1 MEPESGTGATRA
13 MRMSRRRLLAA
24 PGLLLLPGAARATAW
39 PERPVRAIVN
49 YAAGGAADTIVRLL
63 QPRMSEALG
72 QQLVIENRTGAG
84 GTVGAAAAARSPAD
98 GYTLL
103 FDSAAHV
110 VAPLLFR
117 NLAVDYDSAFSYLG
131 RATVQTYVWVVG
143 AAFPATDVA
152 SFIAAAKLRPQP
164 VSYGSPGVGSSG
176 NIAGEAFA
184 QAAGLRFEHVPYRGG
199 AEAANDLAAGNLEA
213 ACITL
218 SSAAPVVEAGRA
230 RLIASTG
237 GQRSA
242 VQPNL
247 PTLAESG
254 LTNFDVTS
262 WLGLFG
268 PAGLPAAVIQKA
280 SAALIAAGQ
289 DPATRQRLAASGFE
303 AAPSGPEEFKRQ
315 VQRDREVFGAVV
327 HRAGLQPS

>member
-1 MEPESGTGATRA
+1 MEQGDDNRPAFARSV
-13 MRMSRRRLLAA
+13 SRR
-24 PGLLLLPGAARATAW
+24 GLLIASGAVLLPCTARAAAW
-39 PERPVRAIVN
+39 PERPVRVIVS
-49 YAAGGAADTIVRLL
+49 YAAGGAADTIARLL
-63 QPRMSEALG
+63 QPKMSEALG
-72 QQLVIENRTGAG
+72 QQVVIENRTGAG

-110 VAPLLFR
+110 VAPLLFKS
-117 NLAVDYDSAFSYLG
+117 LPVDYDSAFSYLG
-131 RATVQTYVWVVG
+131 RATLQTYVWVI
-143 AAFPATDVA
+143 AARFPATDVA
-152 SFIAAAKLRPQP
+152 TFIAAAKGRQQP
-164 VSYGSPGVGSSG
+164 VSFGSPGIGSSG
-176 NIAGEAFA
+176 HIAGEAFA

-237 GQRSA
+237 AQRSA
-242 VQPNL
+242 MQPTL

-254 LTNFDVTS
+254 LDGFDVTS

-268 PAGLPAAVIQKA
+268 PAGLSDTVVRKA
-280 SAALIAAGQ
+280 SAALVAAGQ
-289 DPATRQRLAASGFE
+289 DPQTRQRLEASGFE
-303 AAPSGPEEFKRQ
+303 AAPSGPEEFARQ
-315 VQRDREVFGAVV
+315 VQRDRQAFGAVV
-327 HRAGLQPS
+327 RRAGLQPS

>member
-1 MEPESGTGATRA
+1 MEQDGANRPGLA
-13 MRMSRRRLLAA
+13 LSVSRRSLLAA
-24 PGLLLLPGAARATAW
+24 SGVLLLPGAARAAAW
-39 PERPVRAIVN
+39 PDRPVRIIVN
-49 YAAGGAADTIVRLL
+49 YAAGGAADTIARLM
-63 QPRMSEALG
+63 QPKMTEALG
-72 QQLVIENRTGAG
+72 QQVVIENRTGAG

-110 VAPLLFR
+110 VAPLLFK
-117 NLAVDYDSAFSYLG
+117 NLPVDYDSAFSYLG
-131 RATVQTYVWVVG
+131 RATLQTYVWVV
-143 AAFPATDVA
+143 AAGFPATDVA
-152 SFIAAAKLRPQP
+152 TFIAAAKGRPQP
-164 VSYGSPGVGSSG
+164 VSYGSPGIGSSG
-176 NIAGEAFA
+176 HIAGEAFA

-199 AEAANDLAAGNLEA
+199 AEAAKDLASGNLEA

-242 VQPNL
+242 MQPDL
-247 PTLAESG
+247 PTLAERG
-254 LTNFDVTS
+254 LTGFDVTS

-268 PAGLPAAVIQKA
+268 PAGLPEPVVRKA

-303 AAPSGPEEFKRQ
+303 AAPSGPEDFARQ
-315 VQRDREVFGAVV
+315 VQRDKQAFGAVV
-327 HRAGLQPS
+327 RRAGLQPN